1 MNIKLSKVTANDISN
16 MSKKEVIQYICD
28 VTALNC
34 FNTTYERKT
43 YNHNSKHI
51 MINTTTDTPN
61 NIIAFLVL
69 DILTLDITV
78 HTTTHDTSYTKYMI
92 INANKQP
99 IKL

>member
-43 YNHNSKHI
+43 YNHDLPFGKPTALAVGGIESQR
-51 MINTTTDTPN
+51 TRWG
-61 NIIAFLVL
+61 AV
-69 DILTLDITV
+69 
-78 HTTTHDTSYTKYMI
+78 
-92 INANKQP
+92 P
-99 IKL
+99 I